1 MAVELS
7 DFSTLG
13 TERQFD
19 GNQPILL
26 PGATVTAFIGRTQR
40 GPLNDSVQV
49 GSFEEFR
56 RIFGGHSSFS
66 FLSYTVQH
74 YFQHGGKT
82 AVIVRVANRAVRA
95 TLELPAAEQV
105 LHLQAREPGNHC
117 YLRASVDYDGIDKD
131 PTRFNLVVQRL
142 ARPGS
147 QLVEDQE
154 LFHALSMTGGD
165 KRFVVDTLENSA
177 LIRLARPLPRQRP
190 DATQAT
196 HPGQPIPYVEINS
209 NGSDGDEL
217 TDYDVIGSNKEGT
230 GLFAMDSAEQIDLL
244 CIPPAPAGR
253 DLGITS
259 FIAAERYCEMRKAML
274 IWDAPSTWISPETAL
289 IGLRNSDFAS
299 QNALTYYPRVRLSER
314 SGRVQDGVPGSGVI
328 AGLLCQHD
336 RFGVWR
342 TLEEGDM
349 QLKAGLSLAD
359 GLGEREVQ
367 ILQRNGINA
376 FGRTDRGTCELRG
389 NVTLARS
396 RSVSGHWQRLDRRRL
411 AFFILTS
418 IERHTAWY
426 LTTPSDDASWQ
437 DLVRQVGFFLGELFD
452 QGALAGRHSTQAF
465 FVKAGPGLQQND
477 AEPLLRIGF
486 ALARAGE
493 LQVYDIV
500 HASNGVSSR
509 RASSLDGSQLSG
521 TLAG

>member
-19 GNQPILL
+19 GNQPIPLF
-26 PGATVTAFIGRTQR
+26 GATVTAFIGRAQR
-40 GPLNDSVQV
+40 GPLNESVPV

-56 RIFGGHSSFS
+56 CHFGGHGSFS
-66 FLSYTVQH
+66 FLSYAVQH

-95 TLELPAAEQV
+95 TLELPAADQL

-131 PTRFNLVVQRL
+131 TTRFNLVMQRL

-154 LFHALSMTGGD
+154 LFHSLSMTEGD
-165 KRFVVDTLENSA
+165 KRCVVDVLEHSA
-177 LIRLARPLPRQRP
+177 LVRLGRPLPRQRP
-190 DATQAT
+190 DATRAT
-196 HPGQPIPYVEINS
+196 HPGQPIPYVELSS

-217 TDYDVIGSNKEGT
+217 TDYDVIGSNEEGT
-230 GLFAMDSAEQIDLL
+230 GLFALDTAEQIDLL
-244 CIPPAPAGR
+244 CIPPGPSGR

-259 FIAAERYCEMRKAML
+259 FIAAERYCEQRNAML
-274 IWDAPSTWISPETAL
+274 IWDAPSAWNSPETAL
-289 IGLRNSDFAS
+289 IALRDSGFAS

-314 SGRVQDGVPGSGVI
+314 SGRIQDGVPASGVV

-336 RFGVWR
+336 QAGVWR
-342 TLEEGDM
+342 TLEECDM

-359 GLGEREVQ
+359 SITPRQVQ
-367 ILQRNGINA
+367 MLKRNGINA
-376 FGRTDRGTCELRG
+376 FVRTGHGTIELRG
-389 NVTLARS
+389 GVSLAGS
-396 RSVSGHWQRLDRRRL
+396 RSVSELWQRLDRRRL
-411 AFFILTS
+411 AFYILTS
-418 IERHTAWY
+418 IEQRTAWC
-426 LTTPSDDASWQ
+426 LTQPRDDAMWQ
-437 DLVRQVGFFLGELFD
+437 DLIHQVHSFLAELFE
-452 QGALAGRHSTQAF
+452 QGALAGRHPAQAF
-465 FVKAGPGLQQND
+465 SVKIGPVMQQHD
-477 AEPLLRIGF
+477 TELRLRISF

-493 LQVYDIV
+493 FQVYDIV
-500 HASNGVSSR
+500 HSSDGSRSR
-509 RASSLDGSQLSG
+509 RALSLEASQR
-521 TLAG
+521 AG